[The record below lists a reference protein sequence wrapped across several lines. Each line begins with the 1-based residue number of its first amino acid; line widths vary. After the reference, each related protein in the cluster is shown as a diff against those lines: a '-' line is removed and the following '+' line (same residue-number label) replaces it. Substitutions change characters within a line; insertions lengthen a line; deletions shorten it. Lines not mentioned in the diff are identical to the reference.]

1 MASFNRVILVGN
13 LCDDVELKQVGDNC
27 VTDLRLAVNDR
38 VKKNGEWVDETTF
51 IDVTF
56 WNRTAEIAEEYLSKG
71 SACMIEGRLKMDT
84 WEDRETG
91 QNRSK
96 HKIMG
101 DRLVLLGGRSQA
113 SSESSSYAGAKSTPS
128 TDGVPF

>member
-13 LCDDVELKQVGDNC
+13 LCADVELRDVGQNC

-38 VKKNGEWVDETTF
+38 VKKDGEWVDETTY

-71 SACMIEGRLKMDT
+71 SPVMIEGRLKQDT
-84 WEDRETG
+84 WQDRETG

-96 HKIMG
+96 HKIQG
-101 DRLVLLGGRSQA
+101 DRLVLLGGRNQGGGDYCSPTA
-113 SSESSSYAGAKSTPS
+113 STTPS
-128 TDGVPF
+128 TDEVPF

>member
-13 LCDDVELKQVGDNC
+13 LCADVELKQVGDSC

-38 VKKNGEWVDETTF
+38 VKQGGEWVDQTTY

-56 WNRTAEIAEEYLSKG
+56 WGRTAEIAEEYLSKG
-71 SACMIEGRLKMDT
+71 SPCMIEGRLKQDT

-91 QNRSK
+91 QSRSK

-101 DRLVLLGGRSQA
+101 DRLVLLGGRNSGSEFN
-113 SSESSSYAGAKSTPS
+113 SSNARATTPS

>member
-1 MASFNRVILVGN
+1 
-13 LCDDVELKQVGDNC
+13 
-27 VTDLRLAVNDR
+27 
-38 VKKNGEWVDETTF
+38 
-51 IDVTF
+51 
-56 WNRTAEIAEEYLSKG
+56 
-71 SACMIEGRLKMDT
+71 MIEGRLKQDT

-101 DRLVLLGGRSQA
+101 DRLVLLGGRNQGGG
-113 SSESSSYAGAKSTPS
+113 ESSSYTSTASTPS